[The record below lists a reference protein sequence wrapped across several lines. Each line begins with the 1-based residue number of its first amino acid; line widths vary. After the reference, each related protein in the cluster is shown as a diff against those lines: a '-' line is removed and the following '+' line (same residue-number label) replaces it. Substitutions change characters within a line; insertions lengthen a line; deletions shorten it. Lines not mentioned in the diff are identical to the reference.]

1 MAPQY
6 TCKVFGYSV
15 QLKTLI
21 RPLSDTSGNV
31 SGSVVAPRYISAQW
45 GWHMIN
51 VGLKGLPLHGFTCI
65 KVPDSTQ
72 YLNIGCCICL
82 FVALRRIQ
90 QPGSYCDK

>member
-1 MAPQY
+1 MAPHY
-6 TCKVFGYSV
+6 TCKVFVDLV

-31 SGSVVAPRYISAQW
+31 SGTVVAPRYISAQW
-45 GWHMIN
+45 GWHVIN
-51 VGLKGLPLHGFTCI
+51 VGLKELALHGFTCI

-82 FVALRRIQ
+82 FVALRRVQ
-90 QPGSYCDK
+90 